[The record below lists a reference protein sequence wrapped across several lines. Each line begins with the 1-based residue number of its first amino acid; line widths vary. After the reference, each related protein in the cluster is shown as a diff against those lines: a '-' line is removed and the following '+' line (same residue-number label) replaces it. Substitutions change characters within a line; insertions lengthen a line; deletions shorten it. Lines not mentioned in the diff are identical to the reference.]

1 MDRRIPSIL
10 RSAWNNT
17 VLNHSAHTTVAALA
31 SFGVARLC
39 GLPEI
44 SWAVVTTLVVMQSS
58 LGTSLPVAWRRF
70 TGTVL
75 GAAMG
80 ALLGANWQPGVWSF
94 GVGLFFLGLICAIL
108 GHMHKQ
114 LEDKLDRSAYRFAGI
129 TLAIILLIPPSGPI
143 WIVALHRFLEV
154 SIGIAV
160 AVVMTVLWPGRARDG
175 ASNATWWA
183 AQRGRPNFA
192 AKPRHC
198 RTLQP

>member
-1 MDRRIPSIL
+1 MDRRIPRIL

-114 LEDKLDRSAYRFAGI
+114 LEDKLGRSAYRFAGI

-160 AVVMTVLWPGRARDG
+160 AVVMTALWPGRAGDG
-175 ASNATWWA
+175 ASKAARWAT
-183 AQRGRPNFA
+183 QRGRPNFA
-192 AKPRHC
+192 AKPRGC
-198 RTLQP
+198 RTLRH